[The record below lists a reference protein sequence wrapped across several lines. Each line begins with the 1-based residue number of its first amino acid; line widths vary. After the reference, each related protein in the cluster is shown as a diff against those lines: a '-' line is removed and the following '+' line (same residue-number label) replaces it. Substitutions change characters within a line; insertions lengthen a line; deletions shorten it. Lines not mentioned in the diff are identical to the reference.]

1 MMSKEKKIAT
11 VPVGDVATVVS
22 SEPIPVATPATPLT
36 PPPPPTF
43 TTPPAPIEKLTEV
56 DRLTL
61 DLARTKRQTVL
72 AEAKT
77 ALANNEK
84 SELEYKYLILQVYM
98 KYGLT
103 ADDALSEAGDIIRGG
118 AVQKPQGR

>member
-1 MMSKEKKIAT
+1 MSKEKKIAT

-61 DLARTKRQTVL
+61 DLARTKRQTVQ